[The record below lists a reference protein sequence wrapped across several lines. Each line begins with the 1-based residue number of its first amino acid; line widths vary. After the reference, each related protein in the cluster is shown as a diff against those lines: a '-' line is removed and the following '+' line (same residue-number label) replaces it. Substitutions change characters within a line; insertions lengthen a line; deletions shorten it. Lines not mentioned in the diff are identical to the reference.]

1 MKNSTNKTYGGNLN
15 THLNNFLHHKK
26 VKQNKSDKTIST
38 YSHQIDL
45 FYRYLSSISITD
57 ITMVTRQV
65 FEDYMATVS
74 HKSPNTTNLIIATVD
89 SMWSYLKDEKVVS
102 ENIAENMPRRV
113 VQKCV
118 PKFIKPEN
126 VQTLIDK
133 SEEINNANYH
143 SKVRT
148 ELAIKMLVSTG
159 LRLSELVNVR
169 HSDIDGTELVVNKGK
184 GNKQRVLPLHPD
196 LVDLIKDYA
205 NVKRRY
211 GYSHD
216 TYLFMS
222 RNNKQITEL
231 VMYRDIKA
239 MLTSIGRE
247 DLSPH
252 KLRATFANILAS
264 NEVPLQLIQDLL
276 GHSNFNTTKI
286 YLDLTKKKQEAV
298 NSIDFFGKRNI
309 DEEE

>member
-1 MKNSTNKTYGGNLN
+1 
-15 THLNNFLHHKK
+15 
-26 VKQNKSDKTIST
+26 
-38 YSHQIDL
+38 
-45 FYRYLSSISITD
+45 
-57 ITMVTRQV
+57 
-65 FEDYMATVS
+65 
-74 HKSPNTTNLIIATVD
+74 
-89 SMWSYLKDEKVVS
+89 MWSYLKSEKVVS

-118 PKFIKPEN
+118 PKYIKPEN
-126 VQTLIDK
+126 VQVLIDK
-133 SEEINNANYH
+133 SEETNTTNRH

-169 HSDIDGTELVVNKGK
+169 HSDIDGTELIVNKGK
-184 GNKQRVLPLHPD
+184 GNKQRTLPLHPD
-196 LVDLIKDYA
+196 LLELIKEYTK
-205 NVKRRY
+205 VKKIY
-211 GYSHD
+211 GYKSSS
-216 TYLFMS
+216 YLFMS
-222 RNNKQITEL
+222 KNNKQITEL

-264 NEVPLQLIQDLL
+264 NEVPLQLIQDFL

-286 YLDLTKKKQEAV
+286 YLDLTKKKQDAV
-298 NSIDFFGKRNI
+298 NGIDFFGKKNVES
-309 DEEE
+309 EEEHEIIRIN